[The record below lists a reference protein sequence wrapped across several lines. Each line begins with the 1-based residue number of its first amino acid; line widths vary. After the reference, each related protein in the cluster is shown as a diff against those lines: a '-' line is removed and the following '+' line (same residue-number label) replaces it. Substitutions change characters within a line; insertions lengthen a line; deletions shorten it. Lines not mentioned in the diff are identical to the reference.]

1 MNQPDSDED
10 AFAWQG
16 DDQPPPEAAPA
27 RDLRRVGLVLGIALL
42 VLIGLGILLLQ
53 VLGDVF
59 SDMWNSV
66 FTF

>member
-1 MNQPDSDED
+1 MSEPDRDDS
-10 AFAWQG
+10 AFAWKG
-16 DDQPPPEAAPA
+16 DDESSVDRAPA
-27 RDLRRVGLVLGIALL
+27 HDLRRVGLVLGVALM